1 MVPNA
6 SDLKLNRR
14 PPHPM
19 KLFRHLYVWV
29 LLATVAGAVFGGF
42 FPAQAMAMK
51 PLGDGF
57 VSLVKM
63 LIGPIIFCTIVTGI
77 GQVSDLR
84 KVGRVGLKALL
95 YFEVV
100 TTLALVVGLVV
111 VNWVQPG
118 AGRHV
123 TLSVADLTQAG
134 AYAKPTSVVGFL
146 LNVIPT
152 TLPGALTSGDIL
164 QVLLV
169 AVLFGIA
176 VARLGP
182 RAEPLLHLLD
192 LVTKVLMGMVA
203 LLMKLAPLAAFG
215 AIAYTMGSQGAG
227 ALLALGRLILCVYL
241 TMFVFIAVV
250 LGAIMRLNG
259 LSLLKFLR
267 YIREELFLVLGTSS
281 SESALPGMMAKL
293 ENLGCSKSVVGLV
306 LPSGYSFNL
315 DGTCIYLTMA
325 AIFLAQA
332 TDTPLTLWQ
341 QVGVLTL
348 LLLTSK
354 GAAAVTGGGFVT
366 LSATLSSTP
375 IPVASLSLLV
385 GIDRFMSEAR
395 ALTNLI
401 GNGVATITV
410 ARWENELDLPRAKKV
425 LAGEP
430 PTSRP

>member
-1 MVPNA
+1 
-6 SDLKLNRR
+6 
-14 PPHPM
+14 M

-29 LLATVAGAVFGGF
+29 LMAAVGGALFGHF
-42 FPAQAMAMK
+42 FPTQAVELK

-77 GQVSDLR
+77 GHMADLR
-84 KVGRVGLKALL
+84 KVGRVGLKALV

-100 TTLALVVGLVV
+100 TTIALVLGLLV

-118 AGRHV
+118 AGRHMAI
-123 TLSVADLTQAG
+123 SPDDL
-134 AYAKPTSVVGFL
+134 AKAATYSKPMTTVGFL
-146 LNVIPT
+146 LNIIPT

-169 AVLFGIA
+169 AILFGIA
-176 VARLGP
+176 VARLS
-182 RAEPLLHLLD
+182 RTAEPLLHLLE
-192 LVTKVLMGMVA
+192 LVTKVLMGIVSM
-203 LLMKLAPLAAFG
+203 LMKLAPLAAFG
-215 AIAYTMGSQGAG
+215 AIAYTVGSQGGG
-227 ALLALGRLILCVYL
+227 ALLALGKLILCVYL
-241 TMFVFIAVV
+241 TMLVFIAVV
-250 LGAIMRLNG
+250 LGSIMRLNG
-259 LSLLKFLR
+259 LSMLKFLR

-281 SESALPGMMAKL
+281 SESALPGMMTKMQH
-293 ENLGCSKSVVGLV
+293 LGCAKSVVGLV

-325 AIFLAQA
+325 AVFLAQA
-332 TDTPLTLWQ
+332 TDTALTFAQ
-341 QVGVLTL
+341 QFGVLML

-410 ARWENELDLPRAKKV
+410 ARWENELDLARAKKV

-430 PTSRP
+430 LEIGSQTIRQAEANVG